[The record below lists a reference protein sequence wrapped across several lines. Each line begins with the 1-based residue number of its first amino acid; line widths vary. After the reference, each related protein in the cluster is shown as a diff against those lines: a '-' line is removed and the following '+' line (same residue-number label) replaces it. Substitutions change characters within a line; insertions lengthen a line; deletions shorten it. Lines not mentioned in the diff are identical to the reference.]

1 MDPSLRWGDGERKQM
16 PLYLTDDQAMLRDT
30 ARELMA
36 EEGAIAKQLRKYR
49 DMGCKDGFGHAL
61 WRQFGELGFTGVLV
75 DEADGGLGLGH
86 VEAGIVLEEIGR
98 NLTPSPFLV
107 TAVAVVEALR
117 GTAQRE
123 RWLPGIL
130 AGETVAAL
138 AVDEGRK
145 HRPESIAM
153 TAERSGNGFKLTG
166 QKRFVVQGASA
177 DVFVV
182 AARAEEGLT
191 LFTVEKEAAGLDV
204 EGVRLADSS
213 IGARVDF
220 RGVEVDAD
228 AVLGEVGGGE
238 AVLGR
243 VLNAAR
249 AGAASEMVGVGAGAM
264 AMTVD
269 YLKQRKQ
276 FGKLIGEFQVL
287 QHRAANLYS
296 ELEIARAA
304 ALKAQQLLDEGSAEA
319 EAMVSVA
326 KAKAGRVSTLAVQ
339 EGVQMHGGIGM
350 TDEYDIGL
358 YMKRDRVLNELFG
371 DPNYHADKLARLK
384 GY

>member
-1 MDPSLRWGDGERKQM
+1 M
-16 PLYLTDDQAMLRDT
+16 PLYLNDDQAMLRDT
-30 ARELMA
+30 ARQFMT

-49 DMGCKDGFGHAL
+49 DMGCKDGFGHGL
-61 WRQFGELGFTGVLV
+61 WRQFGELGFTGILV
-75 DEADGGLGLGH
+75 AEEDGGLGLGH

-98 NLTPSPFLV
+98 NLTPSPFLI
-107 TAVAVVEALR
+107 TAVAAVEALR
-117 GTAQRE
+117 ATAQRE

-145 HRPESIAM
+145 HRPEAIAM
-153 TAERSGNGFKLTG
+153 RAERAGNGFRLTG
-166 QKRFVVQGASA
+166 RKQFVVQGASA
-177 DVFVV
+177 DFFVV

-191 LFTVEKEAAGLDV
+191 LFLVEKAAAGLEV

-213 IGARVDF
+213 IGARMDF

-228 AVLGEVGGGE
+228 AVVGEVGQGE
-238 AVLGR
+238 KVLGR

-249 AGAASEMVGVGAGAM
+249 AGAASEMVGVASGAM
-264 AMTVD
+264 GMTVE
-269 YLKQRKQ
+269 YLRQRKQ
-276 FGKLIGEFQVL
+276 FGRLIGEFQAL
-287 QHRAANLYS
+287 QHRSAHLYT
-296 ELEIARAA
+296 EIEIARAA
-304 ALKAQQLLDEGSAEA
+304 TLKAQQLLDEGSAEA
-319 EAMVSVA
+319 EDETSGLSPGQALATLMVSVA

-371 DPNYHADKLARLK
+371 DPGYHADRVARMK

>member
-1 MDPSLRWGDGERKQM
+1 M
-16 PLYLTDDQAMLRDT
+16 PLYLTEDQAMLRDS
-30 ARELMA
+30 ARDFVA

-49 DMGCKDGFGHAL
+49 DMNCKDGFGHAL
-61 WRQFGELGFTGVLV
+61 WRQFGEMGFTAILV

-98 NLTPSPFLV
+98 NLTPSPFLI
-107 TAVAVVEALR
+107 TAVAAVEALR

-138 AVDEGRK
+138 ALDEGPK
-145 HRPESIAM
+145 HRPDAIAM
-153 TAERSGNGFKLTG
+153 KAERSGNGFRLTG
-166 QKRFVVQGASA
+166 RKQFVVQGASA
-177 DVFVV
+177 DLILV

-191 LFTVEKEAAGLDV
+191 LFAVEKDARGLAV

-213 IGARVDF
+213 IGARMDF
-220 RGVEVDAD
+220 SGVEVDAD
-228 AVLGEVGGGE
+228 AVVGEPGGGQ
-238 AVLGR
+238 ALLTRVLG
-243 VLNAAR
+243 AAR
-249 AGAASEMVGVGAGAM
+249 AGASSELVGVASGAM
-264 AMTVD
+264 AMTVE
-269 YLKQRKQ
+269 YLKQRRQ
-276 FGKLIGEFQVL
+276 FGRLIGEFQAL
-287 QHRAANLYS
+287 QHRAAHLFS
-296 ELEIARAA
+296 ELEIARSA
-304 ALKAQQLLDEGSAEA
+304 ALKAQQLLDEGDPEA

-326 KAKAGRVSTLAVQ
+326 KAKAGRVSALAVQ

-371 DPNYHADKLARLK
+371 DPSYHADRLARLK

>member
-1 MDPSLRWGDGERKQM
+1 
-16 PLYLTDDQAMLRDT
+16 
-30 ARELMA
+30 
-36 EEGAIAKQLRKYR
+36 
-49 DMGCKDGFGHAL
+49 
-61 WRQFGELGFTGVLV
+61 
-75 DEADGGLGLGH
+75 
-86 VEAGIVLEEIGR
+86 
-98 NLTPSPFLV
+98 
-107 TAVAVVEALR
+107 VAVVEALR

-145 HRPESIAM
+145 HRPESISM
-153 TAERSGNGFKLTG
+153 QAERSGNGFKLTG

-191 LFTVEKEAAGLDV
+191 LFTVEKDAAGLDV

-213 IGARVDF
+213 IGA
-220 RGVEVDAD
+220 
-228 AVLGEVGGGE
+228 
-238 AVLGR
+238 GR
-243 VLNAAR
+243 
-249 AGAASEMVGVGAGAM
+249 M
-264 AMTVD
+264 
-269 YLKQRKQ
+269 
-276 FGKLIGEFQVL
+276 
-287 QHRAANLYS
+287 
-296 ELEIARAA
+296 
-304 ALKAQQLLDEGSAEA
+304 
-319 EAMVSVA
+319 
-326 KAKAGRVSTLAVQ
+326 STLAVQ

>member
-1 MDPSLRWGDGERKQM
+1 
-16 PLYLTDDQAMLRDT
+16 
-30 ARELMA
+30 
-36 EEGAIAKQLRKYR
+36 
-49 DMGCKDGFGHAL
+49 
-61 WRQFGELGFTGVLV
+61 
-75 DEADGGLGLGH
+75 
-86 VEAGIVLEEIGR
+86 
-98 NLTPSPFLV
+98 
-107 TAVAVVEALR
+107 
-117 GTAQRE
+117 
-123 RWLPGIL
+123 
-130 AGETVAAL
+130 VAAL

>member
-1 MDPSLRWGDGERKQM
+1 M

-30 ARELMA
+30 ARALMS
-36 EEGAIAKQLRKYR
+36 EEGAISKQLRKYR
-49 DMGCKDGFGHAL
+49 DMNCKDGFGHAL

-117 GTAQRE
+117 AAPQRE

-153 TAERSGNGFKLTG
+153 KAERSGNGFKLTG

-182 AARAEEGLT
+182 AARGEEGLT
-191 LFTVEKEAAGLDV
+191 LFTVKKEAAGLEV

-213 IGARVDF
+213 IGARMDF

-243 VLNAAR
+243 VLNAVR
-249 AGAASEMVGVGAGAM
+249 AGAASEMVGVGSGAM
-264 AMTVD
+264 AM
-269 YLKQRKQ
+269 
-276 FGKLIGEFQVL
+276 
-287 QHRAANLYS
+287 
-296 ELEIARAA
+296 
-304 ALKAQQLLDEGSAEA
+304 
-319 EAMVSVA
+319 
-326 KAKAGRVSTLAVQ
+326 
-339 EGVQMHGGIGM
+339 
-350 TDEYDIGL
+350 
-358 YMKRDRVLNELFG
+358 
-371 DPNYHADKLARLK
+371 
-384 GY
+384 